1 MENAVD
7 ALKIAFGVM
16 MFVLALTL
24 SISSFSSANSTVK
37 AIVQMND
44 RETEY
49 TYIEPSKNRTRTVG
63 IETIVPTMYRA
74 YYENIEI
81 KFLDSDG
88 TTDLILYKKIN
99 EDGSE
104 TAISSIDM
112 TINSD
117 TQLVDSLLGGV
128 VDTDK
133 YSLTNDG
140 TNDVISAG
148 GLYNYLSDKKFI
160 ENLGEYYQ
168 DDSPNTPQAM
178 KVKKRVI
185 TYTLTN

>member
-16 MFVLALTL
+16 MFILALTL

-49 TYIEPSKNRTRTVG
+49 TYIEPSINRTVG

-74 YYENIEI
+74 YYENTEI
-81 KFLDSDG
+81 KFIDSDG
-88 TTDLILYKKIN
+88 TTALTLYKRKN
-99 EDGSE
+99 ADGSE
-104 TAISSIDM
+104 TPISSIDM

-117 TQLVDSLLGGV
+117 TQLVDSLLGGI
-128 VDTDK
+128 VDSEK
-133 YSLTNDG
+133 YSVTG
-140 TNDVISAG
+140 TESAG
-148 GLYNYLSDKKFI
+148 GLYNYLLDKKFI

>member
-74 YYENIEI
+74 YYENTEI
-81 KFLDSDG
+81 KFFDSDG
-88 TTDLILYKKIN
+88 TTALTLYKRKN
-99 EDGSE
+99 ADGSE
-104 TAISSIDM
+104 TSISSIDM

-117 TQLVDSLLGGV
+117 IELVDSLLGGV
-128 VDTDK
+128 VDSDK
-133 YSLTNDG
+133 YSVTG
-140 TNDVISAG
+140 TESAG

-168 DDSPNTPQAM
+168 DDSQNTPQAM

-185 TYTLTN
+185 TYTLIN

>member
-7 ALKIAFGVM
+7 ALKIAFGFM

-49 TYIEPSKNRTRTVG
+49 TYIEPSKNRTRTVV

-81 KFLDSDG
+81 KFFDSDG
-88 TTDLILYKKIN
+88 TTDLILYKKKN
-99 EDGSE
+99 EDGSK
-104 TAISSIDM
+104 TAINSIDM

-117 TQLVDSLLGGV
+117 MQLVDLLLSG
-128 VDTDK
+128 DINSDK
-133 YSLTNDG
+133 YSLTE
-140 TNDVISAG
+140 TISEG

-185 TYTLTN
+185 TYTLIN

>member
-7 ALKIAFGVM
+7 ALKIVFGFM

-24 SISSFSSANSTVK
+24 SISSFSRANSTVN

-49 TYIEPSKNRTRTVG
+49 TYIEPSINRTRTVG
-63 IETIVPTMYRA
+63 IESIVPTMYRA
-74 YYENIEI
+74 YYENTEI
-81 KFLDSDG
+81 KFFDSDG
-88 TTDLILYKKIN
+88 TTALTLYKRKN
-99 EDGSE
+99 ADGSV
-104 TAISSIDM
+104 TSISSIDM

-117 TQLVDSLLGGV
+117 IQLVDSLLGGV
-128 VDTDK
+128 VDSDK
-133 YSLTNDG
+133 YSLTE
-140 TNDVISAG
+140 TISSG
-148 GLYNYLSDKKFI
+148 GLYNYLLNKKFI

-178 KVKKRVI
+178 KTKKRVV
-185 TYTLTN
+185 TYTLEN

>member
-37 AIVQMND
+37 AIIQMND

-49 TYIEPSKNRTRTVG
+49 TYIEPSVHRTRTVG

-81 KFLDSDG
+81 KFLDNNG
-88 TTDLILYKKIN
+88 NDLILYKKKN
-99 EDGSE
+99 EDDSE
-104 TAISSIDM
+104 TPISSIDM
-112 TINSD
+112 TVNSD
-117 TQLVDSLLGGV
+117 TELVDLLLKG
-128 VDTDK
+128 DIDSDK
-133 YSLTNDG
+133 YSLTDDVA
-140 TNDVISAG
+140 NDVISSE
-148 GLYNYLSDKKFI
+148 GLYNYLSNNKFI
-160 ENLGEYYQ
+160 ENLGEYYI